1 MDEIHGHIERI
12 TFQNADNGYTVARLK
27 EPGKKDLTTV
37 VGTLTSVQAGESVRC
52 KGFWKNDINYGY
64 QFQVQEYEVERPSSE
79 QGIKKYL
86 SSGLIKGIGPAFAE
100 RIVEYYKLETL
111 DIIDANPDNLL
122 EINGIGAKRVERI
135 KSCWAEQ
142 KAIREVMVF
151 LQSFGVSPTYAKKV
165 FKTYGDKSIE
175 TVQTNP
181 YQLARDIWGIGFKTA
196 DQTARQM
203 GIQMTADIRIDS
215 GVEYVLSELSNE
227 GHTCYPVDK
236 FLEKA
241 QELLSVESG
250 LIDARLEA
258 ILAEDRIVIEP
269 LPIKEEMV
277 MCIWLKLFHVCEKG
291 IVKEWKRLK
300 NGKSNLRKIEPNKA
314 MIWAQEKLQIELA
327 KNQKE
332 AVAQS
337 LSEKIQIITGGPG
350 TGKSTITKVILLI
363 TQQLSKKILLAAP
376 TGRAAKRLSE
386 ITKMDASTIHLL
398 LEFDFGI
405 NGFRKNHENPL
416 DCDLLIVD
424 EASMIDTVLMYN
436 LLKAIPSHARL
447 ILVGDIDQLPSVG
460 AGNVLQDL
468 MAAQRIPVTRL
479 TEIFRQAA
487 DSKIITNAHRINA
500 GQFPNIQTEP
510 DADFFFIEK
519 EDPSQITELVAALVK
534 KRLPKKYGLDAF
546 DDIQVL
552 SPMNRGLIGTRSMN
566 LILQKELNPS
576 KDPLIKMGRTF
587 HLHDKVMQ
595 LRNNYDKEVFNGDV
609 GRIQKIDRIEQ
620 ELYVDF
626 EGKIVSYDFSD
637 IDQLMLAYAV
647 SVHKYQGS
655 ECPCIIMPMHTSH
668 YMMLFRNMLYT
679 GMTRG
684 KKLVI
689 IIGTTK
695 ALSMAIRNNKVAKRY
710 SGLEV
715 AFGNTK

>member
-12 TFQNADNGYTVARLK
+12 TFQNSDNGYTVARLK
-27 EPGKKDLTTV
+27 EKGKKDLTTI
-37 VGTLTSVQAGESVRC
+37 VGTLTSVQAGETVRC
-52 KGFWKNDINYGY
+52 KGVWKNDINYGF
-64 QFQVQEYEVERPSSE
+64 QFQVQSYEVERPSSL

-100 RIVEYYKLETL
+100 RIVDYYKLETL
-111 DIIDANPDNLL
+111 NKIDTNPDGLL
-122 EINGIGAKRVERI
+122 DISGIGPKRVERI

-203 GIQMTADIRIDS
+203 GIQATADIRIDA

-241 QELLSVESG
+241 QALLNIEAP

-258 ILAEDRIVIEP
+258 ILAEDRIVIEV
-269 LPIKEEMV
+269 LAIDNQLV

-291 IVKEWKRLK
+291 IVKEWARLQK
-300 NGKSNLRKIEPNKA
+300 GQSPLRQIDAQKA
-314 MIWAQEKLQIELA
+314 IPWAEEKLSIQLA
-327 KNQKE
+327 TSQK
-332 AVAQS
+332 AAIAQS
-337 LSEKIQIITGGPG
+337 FTEKIQIITGGPG

-363 TQQLSKKILLAAP
+363 KQRLTEKIMLAAP

-386 ITKMDASTIHLL
+386 ITKREASTIHLL

-405 NGFRKNHENPL
+405 NGFRRNQDNPL
-416 DCDLLIVD
+416 DCDLLVVD

-436 LLKAIPSHARL
+436 LLKALPSHAQL

-468 MAAQRIPVTRL
+468 MASQKIPVTRL

-487 DSKIITNAHRINA
+487 NSKIITNSHKINA
-500 GQFPNIQTEP
+500 GVFPNIQTEVE
-510 DADFFFIEK
+510 ADFFFIEK
-519 EDPSQITELVAALVK
+519 EAPEAITQLIGQLVK
-534 KRLPKKYGLDAF
+534 TRLPNKYQLDAF

-552 SPMNRGLIGTRSMN
+552 SPMKRGIIGTRN
-566 LILQKELNPS
+566 LNMLLQKMLNPS
-576 KDPLIKMGRTF
+576 KEPLIKMGRTF
-587 HLHDKVMQ
+587 HLNDKVMQ

-620 ELYVDF
+620 EITVDF
-626 EGKIVSYDFSD
+626 EGHIVTYDFSD

-655 ECPCIIMPMHTSH
+655 ECPCIIMPLHTAH
-668 YMMLFRNMLYT
+668 YMMLFRNMIYT
-679 GMTRG
+679 GITRG
-684 KKLVI
+684 KKLVVLV
-689 IIGTTK
+689 GTKK
-695 ALSMAIRNNKVAKRY
+695 ALSLAIRNNKVAKRY
-710 SGLEV
+710 SGLEQ
-715 AFGNTK
+715 AFSAV